1 MIGKIFVTVTRAT
14 NGTADYIHIM
24 DKNKLF
30 INKVFKASEI
40 VLKDKREKKDPL
52 KKEDK

>member
-1 MIGKIFVTVTRAT
+1 MVGKIFVTVTRKPD
-14 NGTADYIHIM
+14 GTADYVHIM

-40 VLKDKREKKDPL
+40 ILKDKSEKKDQP
-52 KKEDK
+52 KK